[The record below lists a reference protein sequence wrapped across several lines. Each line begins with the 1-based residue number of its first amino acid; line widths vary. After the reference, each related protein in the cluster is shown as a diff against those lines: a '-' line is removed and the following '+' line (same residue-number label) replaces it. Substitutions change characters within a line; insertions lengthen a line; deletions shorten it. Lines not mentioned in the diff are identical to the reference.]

1 MASDASC
8 QWVLDEIA
16 PNYDFLPQ
24 TEVQESEV
32 DDKKVEDV
40 EYRRE
45 IYEDMRKT
53 NELLLATLKLVKRKR
68 VKKNKRKE
76 KRQKEIEKLQQVNEE
91 LKKSGEVMQKIIKG
105 QYMIQEA
112 LTKKIQKAE
121 RELYEARMKN

>member
-8 QWVLDEIA
+8 QDVLDEIA

-24 TEVQESEV
+24 IEVQENEV
-32 DDKKVEDV
+32 DDKKVKDV

-53 NELLLATLKLVKRKR
+53 NELLLATLRLVKRRR
-68 VKKNKRKE
+68 VKKDRKKE
-76 KRQKEIEKLQQVNEE
+76 RRQKKIEKLQQLNEE
-91 LKKSGEVMQKIIKG
+91 LKKSTEVMQKIIKG

-112 LTKKIQKAE
+112 LEKKTQRLE
-121 RELYEARMKN
+121 RELYQARMKN

>member
-24 TEVQESEV
+24 IEVEREV
-32 DDKKVEDV
+32 DDKKLKDV
-40 EYRRE
+40 EYRIE

-112 LTKKIQKAE
+112 LEKKIQKVE
-121 RELYEARMKN
+121 RELYQARMKN

>member
-1 MASDASC
+1 MESVASC
-8 QWVLDEIA
+8 QDVLDEIA

-32 DDKKVEDV
+32 DDKKIEDV

-53 NELLLATLKLVKRKR
+53 NELLLATLKLVKKKR